1 MAYTEMYL
9 KLANV
14 MRRFDFEPYDTSA
27 DHVRLFWNFSF
38 GAPWDGPVGVRA
50 VVADVK
56 SGEYTVKLGHPCSWE
71 EATIW

>member
-27 DHVRLFWNFSF
+27 DDVRLFWNFSF
-38 GAPWDGPVGVRA
+38 GAP
-50 VVADVK
+50 
-56 SGEYTVKLGHPCSWE
+56 
-71 EATIW
+71 